1 MQYAICTMHVTSQ
14 DYDEVRQQYM
24 QVSPASIQPDEMT
37 GGRPKEEIA
46 VLFHAALIGRTDVLQ
61 VPLLLMLFFSF
72 FPSVECLIT
81 FMNFSFASSSER
93 HKRHTS

>member
-1 MQYAICTMHVTSQ
+1 
-14 DYDEVRQQYM
+14 M
-24 QVSPASIQPDEMT
+24 QVSPASIHPDEMT

-61 VPLLLMLFFSF
+61 VPLLLILFFSF
-72 FPSVECLIT
+72 FPSIECLKT
-81 FMNFSFASSSER
+81 FINLSFASSTSER